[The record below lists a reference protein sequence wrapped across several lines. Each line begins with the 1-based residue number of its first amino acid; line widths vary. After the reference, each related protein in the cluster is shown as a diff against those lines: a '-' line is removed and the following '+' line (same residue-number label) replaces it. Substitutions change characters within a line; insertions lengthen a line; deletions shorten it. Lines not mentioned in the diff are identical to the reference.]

1 MIKKFYA
8 TKDNTITNAYQENLK
23 TRGTGSNM
31 GASDILEVFSIY
43 GQASSTSSELARI
56 LIQFEPDFTGIPADA
71 KWYLK
76 MYNAAHSQTVP
87 SKFDLS
93 ISPVSSSW
101 EEGYGMDMEYYED
114 LTRDGVGSNW
124 INRSG
129 DKVAEITKFEFTSD
143 APSHYGAGTAENYVK
158 IYNGSNL
165 NYLWFSASA
174 TDSAG
179 TSGTWT
185 EIDITGLTTS
195 SSIAS
200 AFQGAVNS
208 LSDFSANLVDAT
220 VYVTASTSGAPTSQA
235 SVVGTI
241 SGLTLSTLVEGTNAT
256 QWNSEGGDYLTA
268 NATSSYFETGL
279 ENLEVEVTDMV
290 NVWKADSSL
299 NHGFGVALTSSVESE
314 TKSFYTK
321 RFFGRDS
328 EFHFQKPVLEARWDS
343 SLKDDRGL
351 FYASSSLAS
360 ADDNLN
366 TLYLYNVVKGRLR
379 DYPIAPTSASIR
391 TSADVSLVSAS
402 VSRIDT
408 GIYKAQLAVET
419 SESTVYDVWYNG
431 STAYHTGT
439 ISVKNFASYGYS
451 PENEYVLSM
460 PSLKKEYRKNQ
471 THRFNLYV
479 REKNWSPNIYTV
491 AQRTSIPSLIIP
503 SASFQLRRSIDDLV
517 VIPYGT
523 GSTMET
529 IMSYDVSGNYFD
541 LDTSYLESGYLYE
554 TQFSFYDE
562 QNGWQEQP
570 YRFKFRVVD

>member
-43 GQASSTSSELARI
+43 GQASSASVELSRI
-56 LIQFEPDFTGIPADA
+56 LIQFEPDFTNIPADA

-93 ISPVSSSW
+93 ISAVSSSW

-114 LTRDGVGSNW
+114 LTKDGLGSNW
-124 INRSG
+124 INRTG

-143 APSHYGAGTAENYVK
+143 TAADYSSLNAANYIK

-165 NYLWFSASA
+165 NYLWFSASVG
-174 TDSAG
+174 DSAG
-179 TSGTWT
+179 TSGTWS
-185 EIDITGLTTS
+185 EVDITGLTTS

-200 AFQGAVNS
+200 AFQSIVDS
-208 LSDFSANLVDAT
+208 LSDFSANLDGAT
-220 VYVTASTSGAPTSQA
+220 VYVTASTSGAPTAQA
-235 SVVGTI
+235 SAVGTI
-241 SGLTLSTLVEGTNAT
+241 SGLTLTTLVSGTNAT
-256 QWNSEGGDYLTA
+256 PWVSQGGDYLTA

-279 ENLEVEVTDMV
+279 ENLEVEVTDIV

-299 NHGFGVALTSSVESE
+299 NYGFGVALTSSVESLL
-314 TKSFYTK
+314 KSFYTK

-328 EFHFQKPVLEARWDS
+328 EFHFQKPVLEARWNS

-391 TSADVSLVSAS
+391 TSADVSLTSAA
-402 VSRIDT
+402 VTRIDT
-408 GIYKAQLAVET
+408 GIYKAQLAVDT
-419 SESTVYDVWYNG
+419 TESTVYDVWYSG

-451 PENEYVLSM
+451 PESEYVLSM

-523 GSTMET
+523 GSSMET

>member
-43 GQASSTSSELARI
+43 GQASSASVELSRV
-56 LIQFEPDFTGIPADA
+56 LIQFEPDFTNIPSDA

-93 ISPVSSSW
+93 ISAVSSSW

-114 LTRDGVGSNW
+114 LTKDGVGSNW
-124 INRSG
+124 INRS
-129 DKVAEITKFEFTSD
+129 S
-143 APSHYGAGTAENYVK
+143 
-158 IYNGSNL
+158 GSQ
-165 NYLWFSASA
+165 W
-174 TDSAG
+174 
-179 TSGTWT
+179 
-185 EIDITGLTTS
+185 
-195 SSIAS
+195 
-200 AFQGAVNS
+200 V
-208 LSDFSANLVDAT
+208 
-220 VYVTASTSGAPTSQA
+220 SQ
-235 SVVGTI
+235 
-241 SGLTLSTLVEGTNAT
+241 
-256 QWNSEGGDYLTA
+256 GGDYLTA

-299 NHGFGVALTSSVESE
+299 NYGFGVALTSSVESLL
-314 TKSFYTK
+314 KSFYTK

-328 EFHFQKPVLEARWDS
+328 EFHFQKPVLEARWNS

-366 TLYLYNVVKGRLR
+366 TLYLYNIVRGRLR

-391 TSADVSLVSAS
+391 TSADVSLTSAA
-402 VSRIDT
+402 VTRIDT
-408 GIYKAQLAVET
+408 GIYKAQLAVDT
-419 SESTVYDVWYNG
+419 TESTVYDVWYSG

-451 PENEYVLSM
+451 PESEYVLSM

-523 GSTMET
+523 GSSMET